1 MNKKVL
7 FVDDEENVLASYKR
21 NFHKQFEIYTAL
33 SGLQG
38 IEILKTKGPFA
49 VIISDMQ
56 MPGMKGDVFLTNART
71 IFPNSSRIMLTGYAK
86 IENAIAA
93 VNNGHIFRFL
103 TKPCPKD
110 TLNIAINDG
119 IRQYQLLNSEK
130 DLLEKTLRNSI
141 EVMTAILGMV
151 NSQAFGRATR
161 IQGYVAQIARKLNI
175 KNIWQLEMAAMLSQ
189 IGFVTLPSQL
199 LDKVYNREVLNEKE
213 QQMLEEHPAIGAGL
227 IERIPR
233 MKVVSEIIAQ
243 QNNKFSSFPS
253 LDEKSPRDKFVA
265 LGAQILKTV
274 LGFDDL
280 IFKGASKSAALA
292 ALKRDPI
299 TYNPNLVNMLEN
311 IQTQEKGRKEKV
323 LSLYNIKPGM
333 ITNQN
338 IISTKGKKLLAQ
350 DILINEP
357 LIERLKAYDQVIGV
371 SQPIKILV

>member
-21 NFHKQFEIYTAL
+21 NFHKQFEIHTAL
-33 SGLQG
+33 GGLQA
-38 IEILKTKGPFA
+38 IEILKAKGPFA

-103 TKPCPKD
+103 TKPCPTD
-110 TLNIAINDG
+110 TLYSAINDG

-130 DLLEKTLRNSI
+130 ELLEKTLRNSI

-151 NSQAFGRATR
+151 NPQAFGRATR

-213 QQMLEEHPAIGAGL
+213 QKMLAGHPAIGAGL

-233 MKVVSEIIAQ
+233 MEAVAEIIAQ
-243 QNNKFSSFPS
+243 QNNKFNAFPS
-253 LDEKSPRDKFVA
+253 PDEKSPREKFVA

-280 IFKGASKSAALA
+280 IFRGVSKSAALA

-299 TYNPNLVNMLEN
+299 TYNPNLVKMLDY
-311 IQTQEKGRKEKV
+311 IQTQEKERDEKV
-323 LSLYNIKPGM
+323 LSLYYIKSGM

-338 IISTKGKKLLAQ
+338 IISTQGKKLVAK

-357 LIERLKAYDQVIGV
+357 LIERLKAYDRAVGI
-371 SQPIKILV
+371 SQPIKMLV